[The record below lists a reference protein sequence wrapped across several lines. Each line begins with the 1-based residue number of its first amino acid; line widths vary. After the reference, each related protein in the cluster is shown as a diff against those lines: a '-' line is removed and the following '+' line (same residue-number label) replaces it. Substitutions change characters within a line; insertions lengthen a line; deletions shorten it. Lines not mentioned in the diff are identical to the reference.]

1 MDICDCRVA
10 FATEKCYII
19 NFLTEEMTL
28 FAEST
33 IDKLYLNLFFVSIS
47 GIVASCF
54 SPGLVVNPSRLKGL
68 DLLPFVFENTLIRKS
83 LAEGRP
89 STLSLGM
96 GDERLRSKI

>member
-1 MDICDCRVA
+1 
-10 FATEKCYII
+10 
-19 NFLTEEMTL
+19 MTL

-54 SPGLVVNPSRLKGL
+54 SPGLVVNPSRLKGF